1 MLQLNKSMLVP
12 DKKVIPAGEYQAYLD
27 AEAIIVEAKKQAE
40 QIIAAAHEEF
50 EVQKKEG
57 FEEGVMEAK
66 LEMAEKMIDSVA
78 KSVDYFQG
86 LEGKLT
92 DLVVKALRKVVGE
105 MDQRERIVAVVR
117 NSLAVARNEQKVM
130 VRVCPEEVPFLQES
144 LTEIMRAYPT
154 INFIDIVPDGRL
166 NPGGCILETDIGI
179 VDASIDVQLKVIEKS
194 LSKYMTGEN

>member
-12 DKKVIPAGEYQAYLD
+12 DRKVIPAGEYQAYLD
-27 AEAIIVEAKKQAE
+27 AEAIIAEAKNQAE
-40 QIIAAAHEEF
+40 QIIADAHEEF
-50 EVQKKEG
+50 EAQKKEG
-57 FEEGVMEAK
+57 FEEGLMEAK
-66 LEMAEKMIDSVA
+66 LEMAEKMVDSVA

-86 LEGKLT
+86 LEAKLT
-92 DLVVKALRKVVGE
+92 DLVVKALKKVVGE

-117 NSLAVARNEQKVM
+117 NALAVARNEQKVM
-130 VRVCPEEVPFLQES
+130 VRVCPDEVPFLQES

-179 VDASIDVQLKVIEKS
+179 VDASVDVQLKVIEKS
-194 LSKYMTGEN
+194 LSKYLTGEG